1 MSLLV
6 APCILGETRNSGRFS
21 VDTSAATP
29 ASIPGSE
36 TEKSQGSDALGN
48 WYQLDPFPVSPP
60 HPPPPVRPRLF

>member
-1 MSLLV
+1 M
-6 APCILGETRNSGRFS
+6 
-21 VDTSAATP
+21 DMSAATP